1 MRHGKHIHTAGDGR
15 GPRDVFFNGKLVD
28 RVMYADTR
36 AGIVRVVGSPVKL
49 DKWKKRV
56 LTRTLRGTVE
66 VRVKVGA
73 GGTVHNVKWTAYS
86 PSILGNSHL
95 SWLALQSKRASLS
108 GFEMGAAIYFRGW
121 MAVKHGARPEYAA
134 LAPYSPGSCRL
145 FWPTWRLR
153 RCLSYG

>member
-1 MRHGKHIHTAGDGR
+1 MRQGRHIHTAGDGR
-15 GPRDVFFNGKLVD
+15 GPRDVFLNGKLVD

-73 GGTVHNVKWTAYS
+73 GGTAPEGHNA
-86 PSILGNSHL
+86 PH
-95 SWLALQSKRASLS
+95 
-108 GFEMGAAIYFRGW
+108 EGAAAASSRTLPLD
-121 MAVKHGARPEYAA
+121 AVVGRKEE
-134 LAPYSPGSCRL
+134 
-145 FWPTWRLR
+145 
-153 RCLSYG
+153 

>member
-1 MRHGKHIHTAGDGR
+1 MKHQQHIYTPKNT
-15 GPRDVFFNGKLVD
+15 GPADVFLNGKLVD

-73 GGTVHNVKWTAYS
+73 GGTVHN
-86 PSILGNSHL
+86 G
-95 SWLALQSKRASLS
+95 
-108 GFEMGAAIYFRGW
+108 
-121 MAVKHGARPEYAA
+121 
-134 LAPYSPGSCRL
+134 
-145 FWPTWRLR
+145 
-153 RCLSYG
+153 

>member
-73 GGTVHNVKWTAYS
+73 GGTVHNALGQEPCADVCARS
-86 PSILGNSHL
+86 PAPLG
-95 SWLALQSKRASLS
+95 
-108 GFEMGAAIYFRGW
+108 
-121 MAVKHGARPEYAA
+121 
-134 LAPYSPGSCRL
+134 
-145 FWPTWRLR
+145 
-153 RCLSYG
+153 